1 MHMAADSWSTTT
13 SEVYRQIEQALA
25 ANSQFAV
32 ATIVDVEGTAYRRP
46 GAKMVIESDGT
57 SHGGITAGCLHDPLQ
72 EDANEVLES
81 GSSTVVTYDLTNDD
95 TWGLGLGCNGVI
107 DVLIEPVDDSWQ
119 QLVDARANREACSL
133 ITAIVSDDPSVPVG
147 ARAVVCERESRAN
160 DRRIHQ
166 RTTLPD
172 PIIADI
178 EADAR
183 TCATEGNTNHISV
196 STETG
201 EIVLVVDGIEPPQKL
216 VVFGSQ
222 PDVRPVVR
230 FATQVGLE
238 VTVVTARGG
247 RADDEMFPTA
257 DRVLAAHPSNLSD
270 AGIDGRT
277 SVLIMSHN
285 FVDDRLALETA
296 LETETPYIG
305 LMGPRKRYEQMRSD
319 LDEEGI
325 DLSKHDQERIS
336 TPVGLDLGSDAPVEI
351 ALSIVSEI
359 IAVSN
364 DRNGRRLVDQAGP
377 IHERQSISSQQM
389 R

>member
-1 MHMAADSWSTTT
+1 MAADSWSTTT
-13 SEVYRQIEQALA
+13 SEVYQQIEQALA
-25 ANSQFAV
+25 ANSQFVV

-57 SHGGITAGCLHDPLQ
+57 SYGGITAGCLHGPLQ
-72 EDANEVLES
+72 KDANTVLES
-81 GSSTVVTYDLTNDD
+81 GSSTIVTYDLTNDD

-119 QLVDARANREACSL
+119 QVVDARANREACSL
-133 ITAIVSDDPSVPVG
+133 VTAIESDDPSIPVG
-147 ARAVVCERESRAN
+147 ARAVINERGSRAN
-160 DRRIHQ
+160 DRRIRE
-166 RTTLPD
+166 RTPLPNSV
-172 PIIADI
+172 IADI

-183 TCATEGNTNHISV
+183 TCATEGSTDRISV
-196 STETG
+196 SIEAG
-201 EIVLVVDGIEPPQKL
+201 EIVLVVDGIEPSQRL

-222 PDVRPVVR
+222 PDVHPVVR
-230 FATQVGLE
+230 FAARVGLE

-257 DRVLAAHPSNLSD
+257 DRVLAVHPSNLSD

-285 FVDDRLALETA
+285 FVDDRLALEAA
-296 LETETPYIG
+296 LDTEAPYIG
-305 LMGPRKRYEQMRSD
+305 LMGPRKRFEQLQSD
-319 LDEEGI
+319 LEEEGVE
-325 DLSKHDQERIS
+325 LSKRDHERIA

-351 ALSIVSEI
+351 ALSVVSEI

-364 DRNGRRLVDQAGP
+364 GRNGRRLVDQAGP
-377 IHERQSISSQQM
+377 IHDRQSVTSQ
-389 R
+389 

>member
-1 MHMAADSWSTTT
+1 MHMAADSWSTST
-13 SEVYRQIEQALA
+13 SEVYQQIEQALA
-25 ANSQFAV
+25 INSQFVV
-32 ATIVDVEGTAYRRP
+32 ATIVDVKGTAYRRP
-46 GAKMVIESDGT
+46 GAKMLIESDGT

-119 QLVDARANREACSL
+119 QVVDARANREACSL
-133 ITAIVSDDPSVPVG
+133 VTAIESDDPSVPIG
-147 ARAVVCERESRAN
+147 ARAVISERGSRAN
-160 DRRIHQ
+160 DRRIRE
-166 RTTLPD
+166 RTPLPD
-172 PIIADI
+172 SVITDI
-178 EADAR
+178 EVDAR
-183 TCATEGNTNHISV
+183 TCATEGNTDRISV
-196 STETG
+196 STATG
-201 EIVLVVDGIEPPQKL
+201 EIELVVDGIEPPQKL

-230 FATQVGLE
+230 FAVQVGLE

-247 RADDEMFPTA
+247 RADNEMFPAA
-257 DRVLAAHPSNLSD
+257 DRILAAHPSNLSD

-285 FVDDRLALETA
+285 FVDDRLALEAA
-296 LETETPYIG
+296 LETEAPYIG
-305 LMGPRKRYEQMRSD
+305 LMGPRKRFEQLQSD
-319 LDEEGI
+319 LKNEGVE
-325 DLSKHDQERIS
+325 LSKRDRERIA

-364 DRNGRRLVDQAGP
+364 GRNGSRLVDHAGP
-377 IHERQSISSQQM
+377 IHDRQSVTSQ
-389 R
+389 

>member
-1 MHMAADSWSTTT
+1 MAADSWSTTT
-13 SEVYRQIEQALA
+13 SEVYQQIEQALA

-72 EDANEVLES
+72 KDANAVLES
-81 GSSTVVTYDLTNDD
+81 GSSTIVTYDLTNDD

-119 QLVDARANREACSL
+119 QVVDARANREACSL
-133 ITAIVSDDPSVPVG
+133 VTAIESDDPSIPVG
-147 ARAVVCERESRAN
+147 ARAVINERGSRAN
-160 DRRIHQ
+160 DRRIRE
-166 RTTLPD
+166 RTPLPNSV
-172 PIIADI
+172 IADI

-183 TCATEGNTNHISV
+183 TCATEGSTDRISV
-196 STETG
+196 STEAG
-201 EIVLVVDGIEPPQKL
+201 EIVLVVDGIEPSQRL

-222 PDVRPVVR
+222 PDVHPVVR
-230 FATQVGLE
+230 FAARVGLE

-285 FVDDRLALETA
+285 FVDDRLALEAA
-296 LETETPYIG
+296 LDTEAPYIG
-305 LMGPRKRYEQMRSD
+305 LMGPRKRFEQLQSD
-319 LDEEGI
+319 LEEEGVE
-325 DLSKHDQERIS
+325 LSKRDHERIA

-351 ALSIVSEI
+351 ALSVVSEI

-364 DRNGRRLVDQAGP
+364 GRDGRRLVGQAGP
-377 IHERQSISSQQM
+377 IHDRQSVTSQ
-389 R
+389 